1 MTITIIVLLSTIL
14 YYHNIYPRYQID
26 DWYSIINEEKAK
38 LIADSFL
45 NNNSLTQ
52 FQIINVTDKY
62 RGRVVDSQVNLYDQH
77 NNSRGWVLVKGD
89 TAEIS
94 SININ
99 EIEIRGSNYIKITP
113 NLWQKISASNKSSYC
128 NCILNTIQPLSEDEK
143 KILVEDQKF
152 EIAFENKTTIIGV
165 VSIDEINNIINI
177 NKFINISC
185 IE

>member
-1 MTITIIVLLSTIL
+1 MTITIIILLSTIL
-14 YYHNIYPRYQID
+14 YYHNNYPRYRID

-62 RGRVVDSQVNLYDQH
+62 RGRVVDFQVNLYDQH

-99 EIEIRGSNYIKITP
+99 EIEIHGSNYIKITP
-113 NLWQKISASNKSSYC
+113 ILWQKISESNKSSNC
-128 NCILNTIQPLSEDEK
+128 NCILSFKLPLSENEK
-143 KILVEDQKF
+143 NSLVNNSKLN
-152 EIAFENKTTIIGV
+152 ISFENNTTIKGDIP
-165 VSIDEINNIINI
+165 ILEINNLINI
-177 NKFINISC
+177 NDLENISVG
-185 IE
+185 E